1 MGAANSINH
10 FYQWKDVEDDIK
22 LPIQATNEIVRV
34 IFTICKEIQRVNSSI
49 LDQVKHL
56 SVICTYGSIFSNLL
70 YDKKSILEDI
80 RKQLFKTTID
90 AFNTLLDTKDIELTE
105 NGALQMIF
113 DYMFL
118 SHVLQ
123 QKDNLSSNNKM
134 LSRMQEQVIEILNIE
149 LLKCN

>member
-1 MGAANSINH
+1 LVIN
-10 FYQWKDVEDDIK
+10 
-22 LPIQATNEIVRV
+22 
-34 IFTICKEIQRVNSSI
+34 
-49 LDQVKHL
+49 
-56 SVICTYGSIFSNLL
+56 TYGTSFTDLL

-80 RKQLFKTTID
+80 RNQLFKTTID
-90 AFNTLLDTKDIELTE
+90 AFNALLDTKDIELTE

-149 LLKCN
+149 Y

>member
-1 MGAANSINH
+1 MGEANLINH

-49 LDQVKHL
+49 LDQVADL
-56 SVICTYGSIFSNLL
+56 LVINTYKSSFSDLF

-90 AFNTLLDTKDIELTE
+90 AFNTLLDTKDVELTE

-118 SHVLQ
+118 IHVLQ

-134 LSRMQEQVIEILNIE
+134 LSKMQEQVIEMLNIG
-149 LLKCN
+149 LLKYD